1 MLKTPSRYLARNT
14 VIESKET
21 SYGKCHHVQLFFC
34 SHIFEWKI
42 DHHMTGKTADESMN
56 NSYDV
61 MPVLPTFN
69 GIDYDPY
76 MAYDKVLVLLSSQHQ
91 QQSCDVFYEIVKIL
105 VESIVSDQKEKVKLL
120 PKSSR

>member
-1 MLKTPSRYLARNT
+1 
-14 VIESKET
+14 
-21 SYGKCHHVQLFFC
+21 
-34 SHIFEWKI
+34 
-42 DHHMTGKTADESMN
+42 MN